1 MDNLQSMELNY
12 PQIPCNCQFQEISQ
26 YINIQSIKE
35 DEVFICDNCFVQENN
50 TSKYLL
56 IHKIIQNQKNDFF
69 LTWPYLDDKRLFQQ
83 IRYFSS
89 QKNLHNQK
97 NEQTEIFFKE
107 FSDQFIKALEQL
119 KKIALNNQNQIF
131 EDSSNLLEYYSN
143 ISQLID
149 LKSII
154 VDKESNK
161 QQKSNQILKIIT
173 KKKEE
178 STENTNKIKQLIEKI
193 NQHPQVNLEIL
204 NLLKQT
210 ILSNINSM
218 CIQQSNNNKNQFEIK
233 QNSNLDNILKLI
245 SNQSNFCN
253 QKYLESVKN
262 ELLKIQD
269 SINILNIEKDVYLN
283 GKQQINFNQLSFNQ
297 IENIEILCNQ
307 ISKLNNE
314 NINYQKLDQH
324 AKQSLFVKLQP
335 SSSFIINQL
344 ENILSQEK
352 KDIIQEVMRNYPV
365 FETVQIVKQYPY
377 QFEFEIS
384 SKNDSKQ
391 NSRLAYDNDR
401 NQKFEVFKQTNCVSY
416 VKIKQDCNY
425 KLIIKLDLKNESNK
439 QFFIGLVGQPYKDNK
454 FIHENSYINSFN
466 PESKHGDRGVSKIVK
481 GKCLRDVKYPQE
493 YNQIEITFCV
503 KNKFFQ
509 VSDYP
514 KKENINEINDD
525 KLNLIDINQEYFL
538 GFELYNL
545 NDSITILEF
554 QELK

>member
-1 MDNLQSMELNY
+1 M
-12 PQIPCNCQFQEISQ
+12 CN
-26 YINIQSIKE
+26 K
-35 DEVFICDNCFVQENN
+35 
-50 TSKYLL
+50 
-56 IHKIIQNQKNDFF
+56 
-69 LTWPYLDDKRLFQQ
+69 
-83 IRYFSS
+83 
-89 QKNLHNQK
+89 
-97 NEQTEIFFKE
+97 
-107 FSDQFIKALEQL
+107 
-119 KKIALNNQNQIF
+119 
-131 EDSSNLLEYYSN
+131 
-143 ISQLID
+143 
-149 LKSII
+149 
-154 VDKESNK
+154 
-161 QQKSNQILKIIT
+161 
-173 KKKEE
+173 
-178 STENTNKIKQLIEKI
+178 
-193 NQHPQVNLEIL
+193 
-204 NLLKQT
+204 
-210 ILSNINSM
+210 
-218 CIQQSNNNKNQFEIK
+218 QSNNNENQLEIK
-233 QNSNLDNILKLI
+233 QNRNLDNILKLI

-269 SINILNIEKDVYLN
+269 CINILNIEKDVYLN
-283 GKQQINFNQLSFNQ
+283 DKQQINFNQLSFNQ

-324 AKQSLFVKLQP
+324 AKQNLFLKFQP

-344 ENILSQEK
+344 ESLLSQEK

-391 NSRLAYDNDR
+391 KSRLAYDNDG
-401 NQKFEVFKQTNCVSY
+401 NLKFEVFKSSTNCVSY

-425 KLIIKLDLKNESNK
+425 KLIIKLDLKNEGNK
-439 QFFIGLVGQPYKDNK
+439 LFFIGLVGQAYKDNK
-454 FIHENSYINSFN
+454 YIHENSYINSFAT
-466 PESKHGDRGVSKIVK
+466 ESKHGDRGVSKIVK
-481 GKCLRDVKYPQE
+481 GKCLRDVKYPQD

-503 KNKFFQ
+503 KSKFFQ

-514 KKENINEINDD
+514 KKENINEINND

-538 GFELYNL
+538 GFELYYL